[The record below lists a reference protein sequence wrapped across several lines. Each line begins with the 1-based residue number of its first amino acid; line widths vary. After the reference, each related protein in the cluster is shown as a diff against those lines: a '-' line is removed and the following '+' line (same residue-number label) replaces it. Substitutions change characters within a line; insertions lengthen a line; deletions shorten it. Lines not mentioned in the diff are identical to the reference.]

1 MKTRI
6 VSTLALLASA
16 HFLDEA
22 LFHPAETI
30 VKNNV
35 AVATVNGGDAAFV
48 AQQAVNS
55 ASSTGHFLFGAAVLV
70 AVVAIWFPVVKKWWV
85 SADESNSDDN
95 S

>member
-6 VSTLALLASA
+6 ALTLGLLVGA
-16 HFLDEA
+16 HFLDNA
-22 LFHPAETI
+22 LFHPVETI

-55 ASSTGHFLFGAAVLV
+55 GSSLAHSLFLAAFVV
-70 AVVAIWFPVVKKWWV
+70 AVFSVWYAPLKKAF
-85 SADESNSDDN
+85 STSDES
-95 S
+95 